1 MLRSAGIGS
10 LNAEE
15 ALRAG
20 DLEGALTQLQSE
32 VRRHPADARLR
43 IFLFQLLCV
52 RGEWNRALTQ
62 LNVSGELDAAA
73 LLMVQT
79 YREALRCEVYRAA
92 VFAGNSLPMSLG
104 EPDAWFAPLVQSL
117 SVLAAGRGEDAATLR
132 SKAYDEAPAIAGTL
146 NGKPFEWIAD
156 GDARIGPCLELII
169 SGRYYWVPFHRI
181 RQLTLEAPSDL
192 RDFVWVPAQIL
203 WANGGEAVALIPTRY
218 PGSESAADPALRLAR
233 RTDWLEQSSEVYFG
247 LGQRAFITD
256 DGETALLDVRRIEL
270 NTVDS
275 APPAAH

>member
-1 MLRSAGIGS
+1 MPS
-10 LNAEE
+10 AEE
-15 ALRAG
+15 AVRAG
-20 DLEGALTQLQSE
+20 DLEGALAQLQSE

-117 SVLAAGRGEDAATLR
+117 SVLAAGRGEDAASLR
-132 SKAYDEAPAIAGTL
+132 AKAYEEAPAIAGTL

-192 RDFVWVPAQIL
+192 RDFVWVPAQLL

-218 PGSESAADPALRLAR
+218 PGSESATDPALRLAR
-233 RTDWLEQSSEVYFG
+233 RTDWLPQSDEAYFG

-256 DGETALLDVRRIEL
+256 GGETALLDVRRIEL

-275 APPAAH
+275 APPPAV